1 MTWHFACFISVCYF
15 VNQILFVQ
23 WQYTKKIVGNSPY
36 SVSNVYFKQIIYGK
50 IYQRNQFAKQW
61 LVICKEQ
68 MLQSA
73 LYGFAYVCVVDLYS
87 CLND

>member
-1 MTWHFACFISVCYF
+1 MCYF
-15 VNQILFVQ
+15 VNQNLFVQ
-23 WQYTKKIVGNSPY
+23 LQYTKKIVENNLY

-61 LVICKEQ
+61 LVIGKEQ

-73 LYGFAYVCVVDLYS
+73 LYGFACVCFVDPYS